1 MSMDSSFY
9 SSYSDASTEQL
20 LVDAVGNKNNLLP
33 PLMQAV
39 DTYVDSASDI
49 QVQLFNDSTTST
61 KKKTKGRK
69 AKKKASQ
76 LVPEVKAHTLPP
88 TMIPGDLSNSSDRP
102 ESRGFS
108 SREGNPLLYSLGR
121 HSAWEDVPPAVP
133 SLDSQ
138 WSSTISNSK
147 NMHSDSSSTVLDHG
161 IKLFPISPPA
171 EFNINKSKFSLHS
184 PHRSI
189 NAPTVAGAVVKTRDN
204 NNNNHLLSPVI
215 PARNINNNNNNN
227 NLFIK
232 SFAQSIP
239 ANKKSDLGFNR
250 ALQSIAAIKLH
261 NFAMRRRNHVTQKL
275 KVTYCLMLTCIE
287 MNLSVFVEYMM
298 TIAIRSMNY

>member
-1 MSMDSSFY
+1 MDSSFY

-20 LVDAVGNKNNLLP
+20 FVDTGNKNNLLP

-39 DTYVDSASDI
+39 DTYVESASDM
-49 QVQLFNDSTTST
+49 QVQLLHDSTTSAKKKKKAKGRKT
-61 KKKTKGRK
+61 KKKG
-69 AKKKASQ
+69 SQ
-76 LVPEVKAHTLPP
+76 VVPEVKTLPSTM
-88 TMIPGDLSNSSDRP
+88 TMIAGDLSSSFDRP

-108 SREGNPLLYSLGR
+108 SRESNPLLYSVGR

-138 WSSTISNSK
+138 WSSDSTNNINSK
-147 NMHSDSSSTVLDHG
+147 NTYSDSSSTVLEHG

-171 EFNINKSKFSLHS
+171 DFNINSKSKFSLHS

-189 NAPTVAGAVVKTRDN
+189 NVPVVVAGAAIKTRD
-204 NNNNHLLSPVI
+204 NNNHLLSPMI
-215 PARNINNNNNNN
+215 PVRNNNNNNN
-227 NLFIK
+227 NNVFIK

-239 ANKKSDLGFNR
+239 ANKKTDLGFNR

-275 KVTYCLMLTCIE
+275 KVTCLH
-287 MNLSVFVEYMM
+287 
-298 TIAIRSMNY
+298 

>member
-1 MSMDSSFY
+1 MDSSFY

-49 QVQLFNDSTTST
+49 QVQLLNDSTTST
-61 KKKTKGRK
+61 STKKKIKGRK

-76 LVPEVKAHTLPP
+76 LVPEVKTQTLPP
-88 TMIPGDLSNSSDRP
+88 AMIAGDLSNSSDRP

-147 NMHSDSSSTVLDHG
+147 NTYSDSSSTVLDHG

-171 EFNINKSKFSLHS
+171 EFNISKSKFSLHS

-189 NAPTVAGAVVKTRDN
+189 NIPPVAGAVVKTRESN

-215 PARNINNNNNNN
+215 PARNINNNNN

-275 KVTYCLMLTCIE
+275 KVT
-287 MNLSVFVEYMM
+287 NLLPR
-298 TIAIRSMNY
+298 AHLH

>member
-20 LVDAVGNKNNLLP
+20 LVDAVANKNNLLP

-49 QVQLFNDSTTST
+49 QVQLLNDSTTST

-76 LVPEVKAHTLPP
+76 LVPEVKTQTLPP
-88 TMIPGDLSNSSDRP
+88 AMIAGDLSSSSDRP

-147 NMHSDSSSTVLDHG
+147 NTHSDSSSTVLDHG

-171 EFNINKSKFSLHS
+171 EFNISKSKFSLHS

-189 NAPTVAGAVVKTRDN
+189 NVPPVAGAVVKTRDN
-204 NNNNHLLSPVI
+204 NNHLLSPVV
-215 PARNINNNNNNN
+215 PVRNYNNNNNNN
-227 NLFIK
+227 NVFIK

-239 ANKKSDLGFNR
+239 ANKKTDLGFNR

-275 KVTYCLMLTCIE
+275 KVTYCLVLTS
-287 MNLSVFVEYMM
+287 L
-298 TIAIRSMNY
+298 R